1 MGTEIEK
8 LRLENSNLIKIQELN
23 NQVDFKNL
31 YEMITNSNKMLY
43 NKIDTLTNTVNEL
56 KCQINSINTKTVKY

>member
-31 YEMITNSNKMLY
+31 YEMITNSNKMLWAG
-43 NKIDTLTNTVNEL
+43 
-56 KCQINSINTKTVKY
+56 